1 MITAAQRHQLE
12 VADRTRDIDV
22 IGIIVDDMLVE
33 HPTVTPLD
41 IETALRDAAAHTYLI
56 ANDEGEFFVVIGMQ
70 DWLNA
75 LEQNGM
81 TPEQNR
87 AALAALAKD

>member
-1 MITAAQRHQLE
+1 MITAKQRHQLE

-33 HPTVTPLD
+33 HPEVTPLD
-41 IETALRDAAAHTYLI
+41 IETALRDATAQTYLI
-56 ANDEGEFFVVIGMQ
+56 VNEGEISVVLGMQ
-70 DWLNA
+70 SWLNT
-75 LEQNGM
+75 LEQHGV

-87 AALAALAKD
+87 AALAALSGE

>member
-1 MITAAQRHQLE
+1 MITAKQRHQLE
-12 VADRTRDIDV
+12 VADRTRDLDV

-33 HPTVTPLD
+33 HPEVTPLD
-41 IETALRDAAAHTYLI
+41 IETALRDAAARTYLVVK
-56 ANDEGEFFVVIGMQ
+56 DGEVNVVLGMQ

-81 TPEQNR
+81 TPDENR
-87 AALAALAKD
+87 AALAALSKGE

>member
-1 MITAAQRHQLE
+1 MITAEQRHQLE

-33 HPTVTPLD
+33 TRATPIE
-41 IETALRDAAAHTYLI
+41 IETALRDAAAQTYLI
-56 ANDEGEFFVVIGMQ
+56 ANDEGEISVVIGMK

-75 LEQNGM
+75 LEQNGV